1 MSTLTNSKGD
11 EIAVSTTEHT
21 ELLTPAP
28 ENGVAQRFAET
39 LRVWNTGATDIR
51 ISINEEEADFTVATA
66 GLIPAGED
74 TYFVSTRKP
83 IKKFIVATESGTST
97 VKYTAF

>member
-1 MSTLTNSKGD
+1 MSTLTNSQGD
-11 EIAVSTTEHT
+11 EIAVTTTPHI

-28 ENGVAQRFAET
+28 ADGVAQRFAET
-39 LRVWNTGATDIR
+39 LRVWNTGAGDIR
-51 ISINEEEADFTVATA
+51 ISINEEVVDFTVANA

-74 TYFVSTRKP
+74 SYFVSTRKP
-83 IKKFIVATESGTST
+83 IKKFIVATESGTSV